1 MNDREVTQFL
11 MIDRPMTIL
20 SEEQWIEKLGDNEKN
35 IVLGIATHT
44 GQLIGTMGLH
54 GIDHKT
60 GSATTGAQI
69 GEGKFRGKGY
79 GTEAKMLFLHY
90 AFMELNLRKIRS
102 RAFAF
107 NERSIAYLKKTG
119 YEVEGVMK
127 QEVFK
132 NGEFH
137 DVVLL
142 AVFRDTFIPLWEKYQ
157 ASQKKKQ

>member
-1 MNDREVTQFL
+1 L
-11 MIDRPMTIL
+11 
-20 SEEQWIEKLGDNEKN
+20 
-35 IVLGIATHT
+35 
-44 GQLIGTMGLH
+44 
-54 GIDHKT
+54 
-60 GSATTGAQI
+60 
-69 GEGKFRGKGY
+69 
-79 GTEAKMLFLHY
+79 
-90 AFMELNLRKIRS
+90 ELNLRKIRS